1 MGGPRGGE
9 VTPLAPFIIFLGE
22 CDRPVELNLSFGLGK
37 LGLGVHV
44 WVLQSIVCV
53 AVVVFVRLLQIKN
66 EADDDG
72 VMFFSS
78 RDASLSLA

>member
-22 CDRPVELNLSFGLGK
+22 CERPVGLNFSFGLENWAWGPRVGSTVSFVS
-37 LGLGVHV
+37 LF
-44 WVLQSIVCV
+44 
-53 AVVVFVRLLQIKN
+53 VVFVRLVQIKN